1 MLQALSR
8 HCEVLSVLLKF
19 AGSWDL
25 VIWLLRSMSRCA
37 GGSARFCEFLYLY
50 GPGSSGK
57 DVVMLLFLMFF
68 GEGPDN
74 LGCVLN
80 GSFIVDAHGGQVN
93 KEAASPFLA
102 ATQGKRFIWVSE
114 VPQHKNLQIDL
125 IKQYCEQHG
134 APMTCR
140 KLYTGPVVSRPI
152 GMIAAASNYAVP
164 ITNKDDDG
172 FHRRQ
177 ATDFPRQA
185 TEAHGA
191 QSRRHAQGPHPQ
203 GRIQFTNSLAAEGS
217 VGELGKRC

>member
-1 MLQALSR
+1 
-8 HCEVLSVLLKF
+8 
-19 AGSWDL
+19 
-25 VIWLLRSMSRCA
+25 MSRCA

-50 GPGSSGK
+50 GPGTSGK

-125 IKQYCEQHG
+125 SKQHCEQHG
-134 APMTCR
+134 APMACR
-140 KLYTGPVVSRPI
+140 KLYKGLVSFRPI
-152 GMIAAASNYAVP
+152 GMIAATSNYAVSV
-164 ITNKDDDG
+164 TNKDDDG
-172 FHRRQ
+172 FHRRSASGRRPRPSAPSPRSPRSTRPTTHSKHAYSRASSARSSSGYCAAFGQ
-177 ATDFPRQA
+177 A
-185 TEAHGA
+185 
-191 QSRRHAQGPHPQ
+191 
-203 GRIQFTNSLAAEGS
+203 
-217 VGELGKRC
+217 